1 MLNINIILPTAI
13 GTLIGIIFSYIFT
26 RYHIKIKTDF
36 YANIF
41 GINSNDLI
49 SGLLLF
55 IVFGG
60 VAGLAGIGA
69 IIKDYDF
76 IIQKPSV
83 FIIETL
89 LISILPTIGF
99 AYIIFYRTK
108 HITSSNIFELLIL
121 ALKFAALHVLLQI
134 SGYYRYVFNK

>member
-1 MLNINIILPTAI
+1 MLNINIVLPTAI
-13 GTLIGIIFSYIFT
+13 GTLIGIIFSYIFS
-26 RYHIKIKTDF
+26 RYHIKIKTD
-36 YANIF
+36 YHANIF

-55 IVFGG
+55 VVFGG

-69 IIKDYDF
+69 IIKDYDY
-76 IIQKPSV
+76 IIKKPNI

-89 LISILPTIGF
+89 LISILPSIGF

-121 ALKFAALHVLLQI
+121 SLKFAALHVLLQI
-134 SGYYRYVFNK
+134 SGYYRYVFNE